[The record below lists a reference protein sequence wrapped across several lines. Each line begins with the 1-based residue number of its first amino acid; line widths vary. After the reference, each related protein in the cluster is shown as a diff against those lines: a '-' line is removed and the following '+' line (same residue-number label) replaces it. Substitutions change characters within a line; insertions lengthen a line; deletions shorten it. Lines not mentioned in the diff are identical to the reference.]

1 MFHLPV
7 KLSKPI
13 TTYLATV
20 KTSGIDKEVVVVVLE
35 DKVES
40 LVHIVVLL
48 ESAQT
53 LEEV

>member
-1 MFHLPV
+1 MFHLPA

-35 DKVES
+35 DKAE
-40 LVHIVVLL
+40 LLAHIVVLL

-53 LEEV
+53 LGAV